1 MTGVSDKSL
10 NMLATRV
17 GRQLLAS
24 GQRVT
29 AAESCTGGFIAKTLT
44 DVPGSSQW
52 FDMGFVTYANE
63 AKTVLLG
70 VAPGLLGRHGAVS
83 REVAIAMAR
92 GALRRARAQVAV
104 AVSGVAGPG
113 GGTVAKPVGMVWI
126 AWCCRVGRTVTVRTT
141 CFRFRGGRD
150 VVRRA
155 AVAAALRGLL
165 STNSRRGA

>member
-104 AVSGVAGPG
+104 AVSGVAGPDG
-113 GGTVAKPVGMVWI
+113 GSAEKPVGTVWI
-126 AWCCRVGRTVTVRTT
+126 GVARRIGRAVTVETIH
-141 CFRFRGGRD
+141 CRFRGDRE
-150 VVRRA
+150 VVRRRTVA
-155 AVAAALRGLL
+155 RALKAVLAG
-165 STNSRRGA
+165 